1 MKGIMEPRRTG
12 LYGHSENAL
21 RLDLPCSPCLKSHC
35 TYEMPDECLKAISP
49 ATVFEHVQNNFHHP
63 QCKRTCVFSAND
75 VTFAPVTT
83 SNQTDPGSTS
93 AGAEPSPRPAF
104 VTTHWSLVV
113 SAGRNDTT
121 HARNAL
127 EKLCRA
133 YWFPIYAFVRRQGH
147 GPHDAQDLTQEFF
160 ARLLEKN
167 YLAGA
172 DPAKGRFRSF
182 LLASLKHFLANEWDK
197 TKAQKRGGGQVMIP
211 MDIKRAENSGGFEP
225 ADNLTAE
232 NIFERRWALTL
243 LEQVLRRL
251 RAEYVRDGREKLFE
265 QLKPTLTE
273 TSRTVGYAEIATRLG
288 TTEGAVKVAVHRLR
302 QRYRE
307 VLRAE
312 IADTVASPG
321 EVEDEIR
328 NLFAALAGG

>member
-1 MKGIMEPRRTG
+1 MI
-12 LYGHSENAL
+12 
-21 RLDLPCSPCLKSHC
+21 
-35 TYEMPDECLKAISP
+35 
-49 ATVFEHVQNNFHHP
+49 
-63 QCKRTCVFSAND
+63 
-75 VTFAPVTT
+75 
-83 SNQTDPGSTS
+83 S
-93 AGAEPSPRPAF
+93 AG
-104 VTTHWSLVV
+104 
-113 SAGRNDTT
+113 GNDTT

-127 EKLCRA
+127 EKLCRS

-160 ARLLEKN
+160 ARVLGKN
-167 YLAGA
+167 YFA
-172 DPAKGRFRSF
+172 DADRSKGRFRSF

-197 TKAQKRGGGQVMIP
+197 AKAQKRGGGQILIP
-211 MDIKRAENSGGFEP
+211 IDVAVAETSCGIEP
-225 ADNLTAE
+225 ADHLTAE
-232 NIFERRWALTL
+232 IIFERRWALTL

-251 RAEYVRDGREKLFE
+251 RAEYTRDGKENLFE

-273 TSRTVGYAEIATRLG
+273 VSRSVHYAEIATRLG
-288 TTEGAVKVAVHRLR
+288 TSEGAVKVAVHRLR

-328 NLFAALAGG
+328 NLFAALAG

>member
-1 MKGIMEPRRTG
+1 
-12 LYGHSENAL
+12 
-21 RLDLPCSPCLKSHC
+21 
-35 TYEMPDECLKAISP
+35 
-49 ATVFEHVQNNFHHP
+49 
-63 QCKRTCVFSAND
+63 
-75 VTFAPVTT
+75 
-83 SNQTDPGSTS
+83 
-93 AGAEPSPRPAF
+93 
-104 VTTHWSLVV
+104 VV
-113 SAGRNDTT
+113 SAGRNDTP

-160 ARLLEKN
+160 ARVLEKN
-167 YLAGA
+167 YFA
-172 DPAKGRFRSF
+172 DADRAKGRFRSF

-197 TKAQKRGGGQVMIP
+197 AKAQKRGGGQVMIP
-211 MDIKRAENSGGFEP
+211 IDIKSAENSGGFEP
-225 ADNLTAE
+225 ADNAE
-232 NIFERRWALTL
+232 KIFERRWALTL

-251 RAEYVRDGREKLFE
+251 RAEYVRDGKENLFE

-273 TSRTVGYAEIATRLG
+273 VSRSVRYAEIAARLG
-288 TTEGAVKVAVHRLR
+288 TSEGAVKVAVHRLR

-328 NLFAALAGG
+328 NLFAALAG

>member
-1 MKGIMEPRRTG
+1 M
-12 LYGHSENAL
+12 
-21 RLDLPCSPCLKSHC
+21 
-35 TYEMPDECLKAISP
+35 
-49 ATVFEHVQNNFHHP
+49 
-63 QCKRTCVFSAND
+63 
-75 VTFAPVTT
+75 
-83 SNQTDPGSTS
+83 STS
-93 AGAEPSPRPAF
+93 RPTASSETTGNKTPRQPVF

-113 SAGRNDTT
+113 SAGRNDTP

-127 EKLCRA
+127 ENLCRT

-160 ARLLEKN
+160 VRLLEKK
-167 YLAGA
+167 YLADV

-197 TKAQKRGGGQVMIP
+197 TKAQKRGGGQILIP
-211 MDIKRAENSGGFEP
+211 IDVAAAETSCGIEP
-225 ADNLTAE
+225 ADYRTAE
-232 NIFERRWALTL
+232 TIFEQRWALTL

-251 RAEYVRDGREKLFE
+251 RAEYVRDDKENLFE

-273 TSRTVGYAEIATRLG
+273 ASRAVRYAEIATRLG

-328 NLFAALAGG
+328 NLFAALAG